1 MKFKIKD
8 EILEF
13 DDKKMLVREAREL
26 KHHTGMGLAAFSKA
40 LQGGDPDAIVAM
52 LYLTYRRNNRAVR
65 WADFDEFD
73 LAALEVVPDE
83 KPAEDGA
90 AAGGEPES
98 NGQAGPPVV
107 VDAPEEVTT
116 TAP

>member
-1 MKFKIKD
+1 MRFRVNG
-8 EILEF
+8 EVLEF

-52 LYLTYRRNNRAVR
+52 LYLTFRRNSRAVK

-83 KPAEDGA
+83 KPTED
-90 AAGGEPES
+90 EPTEGD
-98 NGQAGPPVV
+98 GQADPPDV
-107 VDAPEEVTT
+107 AAEREEVTT